1 MAGQGGAAASGIWI
15 SLLLGTALLG
25 YLTFTDISRRRLP
38 NPVVLLLALAYLF
51 HWWLQGQS
59 AALLL
64 QHVATALAG
73 LLLFACFYAARWM
86 AGGDVKLAA
95 AVFLW
100 AGPGH
105 ALDVLVITALG
116 GACMAVAQL
125 LATSRLVPS
134 SVWHASR
141 GTPYGV
147 ALAAGGM
154 WAVWRPVIGQGVLF

>member
-1 MAGQGGAAASGIWI
+1 MAGQGGAAASGIWV

-25 YLTFTDISRRRLP
+25 CLMLSDVRRRRLP
-38 NPVVLLLALAYLF
+38 NSGVLLLALAYLF

-59 AALLL
+59 VGTLL
-64 QHVATALAG
+64 QHMATALAG

-95 AVFLW
+95 AVLLW

-105 ALDVLVITALG
+105 ALDVLTITAAG
-116 GACMAVAQL
+116 GGCMAGAQL
-125 LATSRLVPS
+125 LAASRLAPS

-147 ALAAGGM
+147 ALAAGGL
-154 WAVWRPVIGQGVLF
+154 WAVWRPVIGHGALF

>member
-1 MAGQGGAAASGIWI
+1 MAGQGGEAISGVWY
-15 SLLLGTALLG
+15 SLLLGTALLA
-25 YLTFTDISRRRLP
+25 YLTLSDIHRRRLP
-38 NPVVLLLALAYLF
+38 NPGVLLLALAYLF

-59 AALLL
+59 AGTLL
-64 QHVATALAG
+64 QHMATSLAG

-95 AVFLW
+95 VVLLW

-105 ALDVLVITALG
+105 ALDVLAITALG
-116 GACMAVAQL
+116 GGLMATAQL
-125 LATSRLVPS
+125 LATSRLAPS

-147 ALAAGGM
+147 ALAAGGL
-154 WAVWRPVIGQGVLF
+154 WAVWHPVIGQGALF